1 MTWIGRLFNWGDKG
15 IDIATKRTVDAD
27 ALIKLAQDGQDAQ
40 LKAYIAELAVT
51 TIPWVDALH
60 KMGRQIQIY
69 VLLALGW
76 YSTSTGKP
84 LDPIAW
90 GVLGGAVG
98 VYHLIKGPVAK

>member
-1 MTWIGRLFNWGDKG
+1 MMGLGRLFNWGDKG
-15 IDIATKRTVDAD
+15 LDIAAKRSVDVD
-27 ALIKLAQDGQDAQ
+27 QLVKLAQEGQDAQ
-40 LKAYIAELAVT
+40 LRAYMAELAVP

-69 VLLALGW
+69 MLLFLGW
-76 YSTSTGKP
+76 YSTWTGKP

-98 VYHLIKGPVAK
+98 VYHLVKGPVAK